1 MFFKELYLNFSKD
14 DHCQGSVELI
24 LIIGGITVIILLVVA
39 LYKSYI
45 FGLGDEINSGE
56 VKALNESFSEI
67 SSKFD

>member
-14 DHCQGSVELI
+14 NRCQGSVELI
-24 LIIGGITVIILLVVA
+24 LIVGGIIVIILLVVA

-45 FGLGDEINSGE
+45 IELGDEINSGE
-56 VKALNESFSEI
+56 VKALNGSFSEI